1 MKYTVETTKRFD
13 KAFALCR
20 KRGYKMENL
29 RKVIELLEESGS
41 LPSKYK
47 PHKLSGFKGNRTWE
61 CHIEPNWLLVW
72 EQNDMRLTLLMLDT
86 GTHADLFSR

>member
-13 KAFALCR
+13 RSFALCR
-20 KRGYKMENL
+20 RRGYKMENL
-29 RKVIELLEESGS
+29 RTVIELLEESGT
-41 LPSKYK
+41 LPRKYH

-86 GTHADLFSR
+86 GTHADLF

>member
-29 RKVIELLEESGS
+29 RKVIELLEENGS

-47 PHKLSGFKGNRTWE
+47 PHKLLGFKGNRTWE

-86 GTHADLFSR
+86 GTHADLF

>member
-1 MKYTVETTKRFD
+1 MKYTVITTTRFER
-13 KAFALCR
+13 AVRLCN
-20 KRGYKMENL
+20 KRGLPIDKLTKAIDLL
-29 RKVIELLEESGS
+29 RETGS

-86 GTHADLFSR
+86 GTHADLFR